1 LNLVGRH
8 MQENDRS
15 EEELAV
21 DLSALLGRKITPA
34 GVRVMSRR
42 KNAPKSWVDALGL
55 APEEEGA
62 ASFLT
67 DEPQQGDFDS
77 PLTREDDNPPTAP
90 SGDKIIRPARPG
102 VPNLSA
108 KKRIEMAYGA
118 IGSGA
123 TLLTGNRGYE
133 GVAESYA
140 PEIAQAWIS
149 AAEQNER
156 VAKIVRFMESGGAV
170 GELVVCHVLLVLGL
184 VYVSGKGP
192 QLDFIYGSKFG
203 GYRAAAAAAHINAE
217 AEAHLNGSGGSSAEG
232 VMGEPAL

>member
-1 LNLVGRH
+1 VNQLGRY
-8 MQENDRS
+8 M
-15 EEELAV
+15 EERGRTYDEVAV
-21 DLSALLGRKITPA
+21 DLSAILGKPISA
-34 GVRVMSRR
+34 NGVKLWSGKRPP
-42 KNAPKSWVDALGL
+42 PKAWVDALGL

-62 ASFLT
+62 AAFLT
-67 DEPQQGDFDS
+67 DEPQPGDFDS
-77 PLTREDDNPPTAP
+77 TLTREDDAPPTAP
-90 SGDKIIRPARPG
+90 STDKIVRPARPG

-123 TLLTGNRGYE
+123 TLITGNRGYE

-140 PEIAQAWIS
+140 PDIAQAWIS

-217 AEAHLNGSGGSSAEG
+217 TEAHLNGSGGASAEG